1 MHPVLFDIGRFKL
14 HSYGLMVFL
23 AFAFGVWL
31 GTVRAK
37 KVGIPPGKVIDLTM
51 WILVSSLIGSRLLYV
66 LTHLDEF
73 RGRWIDVISPFQS
86 DGTIG
91 IAGLVIL
98 GGVALAIPVSW
109 YYLKRQAIPF
119 SKMADVMIP
128 SLAFGIAIG
137 RVGCLLN
144 GCCFGL
150 PTELPWGI
158 VFPETCYAGSVFP
171 DQHIHPTQVYAIIAN
186 AVIGVLLLLRT
197 PHKKFEGELFW
208 LFFLLYGPYRTLVE
222 TGRYYRDSMI
232 LFDVGVFNFTIS
244 MLISILL
251 ILFALFMLVRGYRSA
266 GREVAKG

>member
-1 MHPVLFDIGRFKL
+1 MHPVIFEIGRFKL

-37 KVGIPPGKVIDLTM
+37 KVGIEPGKVIDLTM
-51 WILVSSLIGSRLLYV
+51 WILVSSLIGARLTYV

-73 RGRWIDVISPFQS
+73 GGRWIDVVNPFQS

-98 GGVALAIPVSW
+98 GGVVLAVPVSW
-109 YYLKRQAIPF
+109 YYLKRQKIPF

-150 PTELPWGI
+150 PTELPWGM
-158 VFPETCYAGSVFP
+158 VFPETCYAGSVFH
-171 DQHIHPTQVYAIIAN
+171 DQHIHPTQIYAIIAN
-186 AVIGVLLLLRT
+186 ALIGVLLLLRT
-197 PHKKFEGELFW
+197 SHKRFEGELFW
-208 LFFLLYGPYRTLVE
+208 LFFLLYGPYRTVVE
-222 TGRYYRDSMI
+222 TVRYYRDGMI
-232 LFDVGVFNFTIS
+232 LFDIGIFDFTLS

-251 ILFALFMLVRGYRSA
+251 TVFAFCMLVRGYRSA
-266 GREVAKG
+266 GSAVDKR